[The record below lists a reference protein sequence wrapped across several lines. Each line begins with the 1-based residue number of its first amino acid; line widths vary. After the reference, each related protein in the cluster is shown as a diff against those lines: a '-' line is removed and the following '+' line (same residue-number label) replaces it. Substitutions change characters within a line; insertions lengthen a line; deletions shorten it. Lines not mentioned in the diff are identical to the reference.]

1 MSNDRMNEYYSQLEG
16 YKIKKYLGEG
26 DDGFPAFLLTAP
38 HYKDIKVE
46 VSRDP
51 EGKDARLNIFIPYKV
66 GEDDKRDIFVSDFK
80 VVKQNNQ
87 EVEIYSNDDLKPY
100 YDKHLK

>member
-1 MSNDRMNEYYSQLEG
+1 MLMRVHELIKQLQ
-16 YKIKKYLGEG
+16 KCN
-26 DDGFPAFLLTAP
+26 
-38 HYKDIKVE
+38 
-46 VSRDP
+46 
-51 EGKDARLNIFIPYKV
+51 KDARLNIFIPYKV

-80 VVKQNNQ
+80 IVKQNNQ